1 MLYPHVLSS
10 GRLVFYPHRMVLRL
24 KQRGSGVFS
33 CVQPVHQ
40 RVVVGVTWQTVT
52 KDKTH
57 TVKHLSHGL
66 PAATISNSNQT
77 CVLTSGPIRVQL
89 YSQRAHQRR
98 TPWSV
103 FVLCCIWLCVYT
115 YSTHSLSYFCLY
127 FVIYPWVSDC
137 ITPLKR
143 IKAATHTHTL
153 TKTHSSTHTN
163 SSPCHCIT
171 THAQALVNPSPFI
184 MHHEHTPLQAQKRRS
199 RSAWHC
205 FFKVVQVKGVGCKRK
220 CNKIN
225 IEVA

>member
-1 MLYPHVLSS
+1 MFCHQEGLCFIHTEWFCGSNRGAQVCFHVYNQYTNVLLLVWLGKLS
-10 GRLVFYPHRMVLRL
+10 
-24 KQRGSGVFS
+24 QRTKLIPLNTCLMASLQLPS
-33 CVQPVHQ
+33 
-40 RVVVGVTWQTVT
+40 QTVT
-52 KDKTH
+52 KHACSRQDQSECSFTASEH
-57 TVKHLSHGL
+57 IRDALHDLCLYYALYDYVF
-66 PAATISNSNQT
+66 I
-77 CVLTSGPIRVQL
+77 PI
-89 YSQRAHQRR
+89 
-98 TPWSV
+98 
-103 FVLCCIWLCVYT
+103 C
-115 YSTHSLSYFCLY
+115 THSRSYFCLY

-199 RSAWHC
+199 HSAWHC
-205 FFKVVQVKGVGCKRK
+205 FFKVVQVKGVRCKIK